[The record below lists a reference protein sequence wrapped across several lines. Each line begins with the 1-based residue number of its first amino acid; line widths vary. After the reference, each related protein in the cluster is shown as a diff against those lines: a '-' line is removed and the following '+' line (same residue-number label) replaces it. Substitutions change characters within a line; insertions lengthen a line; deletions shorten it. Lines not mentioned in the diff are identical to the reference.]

1 MTKEEILTRL
11 LPIVQGLK
19 SQWNEEDITLSSN
32 LRTDLGLESL
42 DYIDL
47 VLQAE
52 TTFNITI
59 TPEESSAAVTVGDF
73 INLISSKLS

>member
-1 MTKEEILTRL
+1 MEKQEIINRL
-11 LPIVQGLK
+11 VPIILGLK
-19 SQWNEEDITLSSN
+19 SQWNEEEVTETSN

-52 TTFNITI
+52 TTFGINI
-59 TPEESSAAVTVGDF
+59 TPEESSKAFTVGDF

>member
-11 LPIVQGLK
+11 LLIVQGLK